1 MDFISDYGLFLA
13 KALTIVFSVLL
24 IMFFFFAAN
33 QRSKIGAEGRIEV
46 KKVNEALDSL
56 TDSLKTAILP
66 SPAQKKERKRQ
77 KKERTIRANR
87 AEDAKA
93 RA

>member
-33 QRSKIGAEGRIEV
+33 QRGKIGAEGRIEV
-46 KKVNEALDSL
+46 KKLNESLDSL
-56 TDSLKTAILP
+56 TDSLRAAILP
-66 SPAQKKERKRQ
+66 SSAQKKSEKDKK
-77 KKERTIRANR
+77 KKER
-87 AEDAKA
+87 
-93 RA
+93 